1 MTTALAPGLF
11 SIPVAIPIPSL
22 ATVNVY
28 LLELEGG
35 GVALIDTGWDDE
47 ASYRS
52 LVDGV
57 AAAGHGLDDV
67 ATIIVTHAHPDH
79 MGLARRIRD
88 ISGARVLM
96 HHVEVGRLR
105 DGPTG
110 PHAYNAAVRRT
121 FPRWG
126 VEASDL
132 ENWVGA
138 SAAMPA
144 RSWDVAAEPVC
155 HGQLLDLPGWQL
167 EALWTPGHTPGH
179 LCLYDR
185 TTRLLFSGDHVLPRI
200 TPVIGMHPG
209 EESDPLADFLAS
221 LEQVAALDVST
232 VLPAHG
238 SPFSGV
244 ADRAAELMA
253 HHRQR
258 LQEVH
263 SRVEKQPGVTAW
275 GLANQLTWSR
285 PLADAPAPTRRLALA
300 ETQAHLVHLHRRG
313 ELARSGT
320 GAERWTTT

>member
-1 MTTALAPGLF
+1 VTTALAPGLW

-52 LVDGV
+52 LVGGV
-57 AAAGHGLDDV
+57 RAAGRRLEDV
-67 ATIIVTHAHPDH
+67 ETIIVTHAHPDH
-79 MGLARRIRD
+79 MGLASRLQD
-88 ISGARVLM
+88 ISGARVQM
-96 HHVEVGRLR
+96 HSVEVGRLR
-105 DGPTG
+105 NGPTG
-110 PHAYNAAVRRT
+110 PHAYNAAVRST

-126 VEASDL
+126 VDASDL
-132 ENWVGA
+132 EDWVGA
-138 SAAMPA
+138 SAGITA
-144 RSWDVAAEPVC
+144 RSWDVAAEPVL
-155 HGQLLDLPGWQL
+155 HGQMLGLPGWQL

-185 TTRLLFSGDHVLPRI
+185 ATRVLFSGDHVLPRI

-209 EESDPLADFLAS
+209 EESDPLADFLDS
-221 LEQVAALDVST
+221 LEMVAGLDVST

-238 SPFSGV
+238 NTFIGI
-244 ADRAAELMA
+244 AERVEELRT
-253 HHRQR
+253 HHQQR

-263 SRVEKQPGVTAW
+263 ARVENQPGITAW
-275 GLANQLTWSR
+275 GVATQLSWSR
-285 PLADAPAPTRRLALA
+285 SLRDAPPPTRRLALA